1 VVNKSDFRETK
12 SDMLVS
18 HVLQA
23 PRQKSTGRPRVAA
36 TLLAGLALIVLVLS
50 TWDIE
55 SQSDGAALALLS
67 RRNVCNMFDCWTV
80 TSSKTDL
87 HTLQSR
93 TKGAAAPRALPQG
106 LSWKP
111 TTRLRKDDAA
121 VKVNAITSSFLHG
134 HAKFVVLFWLLSRS
148 CTN

>member
-1 VVNKSDFRETK
+1 MCR
-12 SDMLVS
+12 L
-18 HVLQA
+18 
-23 PRQKSTGRPRVAA
+23 GAA
-36 TLLAGLALIVLVLS
+36 VPTLLAGLALIVLVC
-50 TWDIE
+50 TWDSE
-55 SQSDGAALALLS
+55 SQSGAALLS